1 MPRKRA
7 SRTKRARKPS
17 LVAALKRPAAYDHD
31 VAAVRVAETHIS
43 WVFLTGAYAYKVK
56 KPVKFSFLDFSTLE
70 RRRRFCEEE
79 LRLNRRLAPQL
90 YLGVVPI
97 GGDPKAPRVGA
108 EPALEYAVKMR
119 EFPEDARLD
128 RRLEAGAL
136 AAEPLRAFGMR
147 LAAFHAAQPP
157 LAPRAAAASATAA
170 ARDNF
175 TELAAH
181 LRARELREFD
191 ALREWTDERAATS
204 APLFERRAALGRYRE
219 CHGDLHLE
227 NLLWLDGEVLA
238 FDALEF
244 NAELREIDV
253 ASEVAFLAMDLR
265 AHGRA
270 DLACEFLTAYLEAG
284 GDYEAL
290 EVLRFYLVYRA
301 LVRAKVRAL
310 KAAQK
315 SAEAGRAEIG
325 PYLDTARELV
335 APRTPLLVITHG
347 LSGSGKTHVTQAL
360 IGALRAVRVRSDLE
374 RKRLHGLEAG
384 ARTGSA
390 VGAGL
395 YDPGATERTYARLG
409 EVAATALRNG
419 FDAIVDATFL
429 RRAERAAFARLAADT
444 RARFAILDC
453 SAPDEVL
460 RRRIVAR
467 STAGRDASEANLAV
481 LDRQVAE
488 QEPLDADE
496 QAAAVR
502 VATDSPLDLPAALAA
517 LRRR

>member
-1 MPRKRA
+1 MPRKRTA
-7 SRTKRARKPS
+7 RTKRARKTF
-17 LVAALKRPAAYDHD
+17 LVAALRRPGAYDHD

-90 YLGVVPI
+90 YFGVVPI
-97 GGDPKAPRVGA
+97 GGDAKAPRVGA

-119 EFPEDARLD
+119 EFPDDARLD
-128 RRLEAGAL
+128 RRLEAGAI
-136 AAEPLRAFGMR
+136 AAEPLRAFGTR
-147 LAAFHAAQPP
+147 LAAFHAEQPP
-157 LAPRAAAASATAA
+157 LTPRAAAASAIAA

-175 TELAAH
+175 AGLAAH
-181 LRARELREFD
+181 LRARELGALD
-191 ALREWTDERAATS
+191 ALRAWTEETATTI
-204 APLFERRAALGRYRE
+204 APLLERRAALGRYRE

-227 NLLWLDGEVLA
+227 NLLWLDGEILA

-244 NAELREIDV
+244 DAWLREIDV
-253 ASEVAFLAMDLR
+253 ASEASFLAMDLG

-270 DLACEFLTAYLEAG
+270 DLAYDFLSAYLESG

-310 KAAQK
+310 KAAQN
-315 SAEAGRAEIG
+315 SAEAGRAEIR
-325 PYLDTARELV
+325 PYLDAARALV
-335 APRTPLLVITHG
+335 TPRTPLLVITRG
-347 LSGSGKTHVTQAL
+347 LSGSGKTHLTQAL
-360 IGALRAVRVRSDLE
+360 IGAQRAVRVRSDLE

-390 VGAGL
+390 IGGGL
-395 YDPGATERTYARLG
+395 YDPRATERTYARLAG
-409 EVAATALRNG
+409 IATIALRNG

-429 RRAERAAFARLAADT
+429 RHAERAVFAQLAADAY
-444 RARFAILDC
+444 ARFAILDC
-453 SAPDEVL
+453 SAPNDVL

-467 STAGRDASEANLAV
+467 SATTGDASEANLAV
-481 LDRQVAE
+481 LDRQLANHD
-488 QEPLDADE
+488 PLAPDE
-496 QAAAVR
+496 QTAVVP
-502 VATDSPLDLPAALAA
+502 VATDLPLDVAAVAAALA
-517 LRRR
+517 RR